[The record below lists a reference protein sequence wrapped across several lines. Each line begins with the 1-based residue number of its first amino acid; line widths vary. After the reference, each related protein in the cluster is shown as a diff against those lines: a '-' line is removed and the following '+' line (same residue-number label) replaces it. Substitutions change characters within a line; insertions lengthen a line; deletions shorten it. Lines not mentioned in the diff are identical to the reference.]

1 MLHVAVL
8 SKTATVP
15 IRVLWNLRRWINT
28 EDILASIYMACFRA
42 MPIVVPAFPRYTQFV
57 WIYRPEAWHLGW
69 MYSSVCYTYLR
80 NNCWTV
86 CPVTDMNL
94 DYTRQISAANNCVR
108 CLLSDL
114 LHFDL
119 TTILCDIGRCL
130 LQYWLTQQKLGPA
143 NWFCKMWTRHWSFT
157 VVKIVNFV
165 IHLEFGDDAQS
176 KPTGYEPWTLKEKT

>member
-1 MLHVAVL
+1 
-8 SKTATVP
+8 
-15 IRVLWNLRRWINT
+15 
-28 EDILASIYMACFRA
+28 
-42 MPIVVPAFPRYTQFV
+42 
-57 WIYRPEAWHLGW
+57 

-119 TTILCDIGRCL
+119 ITILCDIGRCR
-130 LQYWLTQQKLGPA
+130 LQYWLTQQKLQTD
-143 NWFCKMWTRHWSFT
+143 F
-157 VVKIVNFV
+157 VNCEQDIDPSPGASIPPEAMMHFPP
-165 IHLEFGDDAQS
+165 L
-176 KPTGYEPWTLKEKT
+176 